1 MRIWTLAAT
10 AIALGTLSA
19 SPIAR
24 SDDAAPAAEVAEVKP
39 IEVRICPISNMEVKG
54 EGAGTRM
61 VKNYK
66 AYFC

>member
-10 AIALGTLSA
+10 AMVLGTLSA

-24 SDDAAPAAEVAEVKP
+24 SEDAAPKAAAEAKP
-39 IEVRICPISNMEVKG
+39 IEVRICPISNTPVKG
-54 EGAGTRM
+54 EGAGNRM

-66 AYFC
+66 AFFC